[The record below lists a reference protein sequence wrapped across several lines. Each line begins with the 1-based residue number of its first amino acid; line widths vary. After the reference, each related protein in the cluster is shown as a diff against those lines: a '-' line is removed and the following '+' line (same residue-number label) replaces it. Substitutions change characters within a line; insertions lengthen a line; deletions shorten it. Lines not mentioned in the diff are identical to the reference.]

1 MVTALSTCRMGD
13 CRSGPGKTHLI
24 FHPLKDYPHNQP
36 FWSCC
41 PSISETQTL
50 HMNELTGIEAEGW
63 CQWRSV
69 LLEVNIWGLVS
80 VIPRMCKFTFP
91 SPCSEPLTILQW
103 VCFFSFFHF
112 KKARKSQVLPTSEHI
127 HLWNFP
133 QKFPK
138 RNTGSMGE
146 WGWEMRKRTTEE
158 WRTKVQRKAR
168 IGLQENKENRW

>member
-91 SPCSEPLTILQW
+91 SPCSEPLTVLQW
-103 VCFFSFFHF
+103 VCFSGSSHFGAHTFVKFSPKISP
-112 KKARKSQVLPTSEHI
+112 KKHWEH
-127 HLWNFP
+127 
-133 QKFPK
+133 
-138 RNTGSMGE
+138 GGMGV
-146 WGWEMRKRTTEE
+146 GNEE
-158 WRTKVQRKAR
+158 K
-168 IGLQENKENRW
+168 NNRGMKN